1 VDVARHARQIALPEI
16 GPEGQARIAAA
27 RVAVIGAD
35 RAAETAALY
44 LRAAGV
50 GHVATLSLLN
60 VRGNVLVVDS
70 SFPRPAER
78 GEGQGEGSGLP
89 GLLARIDLI
98 VRSGFD
104 DTPLDAEAARLGLPV
119 IAVRATPEA
128 VDMVAFSGRAP
139 SPEARPG
146 TPFQAASTPSSDDAS
161 AVLAGTLA
169 AAEALHAIVRE
180 ASGPFAPRIR
190 HVRLP
195 LDGREPLVQDIGQRQ

>member
-1 VDVARHARQIALPEI
+1 LPAVRACSGDAVDVARYARHIALPEV

-35 RAAETAALY
+35 SAAETAALY

-50 GHVATLSLLN
+50 GHLSAL
-60 VRGNVLVVDS
+60 
-70 SFPRPAER
+70 PAPR
-78 GEGQGEGSGLP
+78 GEGQGEGSAP
-89 GLLARIDLI
+89 ERWRALLSDVDLI
-98 VRSGFD
+98 VRTNFD
-104 DTPLDAEAARLGLPV
+104 DDAMMSVANQLGLPV

-139 SPEARPG
+139 ASEARG
-146 TPFQAASTPSSDDAS
+146 EVPFRAASTPSSDGAS
-161 AVLAGTLA
+161 AVLAGALA

-180 ASGPFAPRIR
+180 ASGPFAPGTR

-195 LDGREPLVQDIGQRQ
+195 LDGREPLVQAIGRPTS